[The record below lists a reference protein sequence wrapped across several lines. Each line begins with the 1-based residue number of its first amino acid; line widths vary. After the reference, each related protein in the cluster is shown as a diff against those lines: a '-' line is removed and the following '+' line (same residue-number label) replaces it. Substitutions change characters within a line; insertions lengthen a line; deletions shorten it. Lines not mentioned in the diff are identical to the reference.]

1 MNHKKYSSRNPII
14 KLVNISK
21 RFNGFVAVKNIN
33 FEIREG
39 EVFGLVGPNGAG
51 KSTIVKMLCTILEPS
66 EGSGI
71 VDNLDLSVDGE
82 RLRKIVGYLPEEP
95 RVYDY
100 MTVMEYLRLFS
111 SMYGVSDDKIFELL
125 KKFDVYEHKDRLM
138 GDLSKGLKQRVS
150 ICRAL
155 LHDPKIL
162 ILDEPTMGLDPATA
176 RELREKIFEL
186 KKSGKTVII
195 CTHYMD
201 EADFLCDRV
210 CIINN
215 GEIIAIDSPENL
227 KMMIKK
233 DSETEVVFEG
243 DEKVLQQLEKRF
255 KKRGRAFIIS
265 GDSQESNLKTIEEL
279 KKAYSLKIIELKTV
293 LPSLETVFVELI
305 KNQNSYV
312 GNNIIK
318 PTEKS
323 RTDT

>member
-1 MNHKKYSSRNPII
+1 MRPLI
-14 KLVNISK
+14 KLINVSK
-21 RFNGFVAVKNIN
+21 EFNSFVAIKDIN
-33 FEIREG
+33 FEIYEG

-51 KSTIVKMLCTILEPS
+51 KSTIVKILCTILEPS
-66 EGSGI
+66 KGTGI
-71 VDNLDLSVDGE
+71 IADLDIKKDGE
-82 RLRKIVGYLPEEP
+82 QIRRIVGYLPEEP

-100 MTVMEYLRLFS
+100 MSVMEYLRLFS
-111 SMYGVSDDKIFELL
+111 SMYNVNDEKIIELL
-125 KKFDVYEHKDRLM
+125 MKFDVYEHKDRLM

-155 LHDPKIL
+155 LHDPSIL

-215 GEIIAIDSPENL
+215 GDIIAIDTPEKLKNL
-227 KMMIKK
+227 VKK
-233 DSETEVVFEG
+233 NSEIEVVFDG
-243 DEKVLQQLEKRF
+243 NQKALSLLEKQY
-255 KKRGRAFIIS
+255 KKRGRAFVFVGNNHNTLIDEVLRIR
-265 GDSQESNLKTIEEL
+265 EKYNLNVVEI
-279 KKAYSLKIIELKTV
+279 KTV

-305 KNQNSYV
+305 KNREKYKSK
-312 GNNIIK
+312 NN
-318 PTEKS
+318 
-323 RTDT
+323 